1 MSTNAAK
8 NRKAGGTGIESRI
21 LREGYGPGAWHGPDL
36 KAACGDVTAGVAFLR
51 PAAGRHNIAEV
62 ALHHAWFVRSV
73 AAQLSGLPPEPFV
86 LAGEDWFTLADES
99 TLPWAKVQSALASE
113 HARLSRVVDDIEAGT
128 LESPL
133 PADERVN
140 VVLGITSHAI
150 YHAGQIQLIK
160 RLVAAA

>member
-1 MSTNAAK
+1 VSTSAAK
-8 NRKAGGTGIESRI
+8 NKRAGGTGVESRI
-21 LREGYGPGAWHGPDL
+21 LREGFGPGAWHGPDL
-36 KAACGDVTAGVAFLR
+36 KAACGDVSAGVAFLR

-62 ALHHAWFVRSV
+62 ALHHAWYVRSV
-73 AAQLSGLPPEPFV
+73 AAQLSGRPSDPFV
-86 LAGEDWFTLADES
+86 MAGEDWFTLDDES

-113 HARLSRVVDDIEAGT
+113 QARLSRVVDDIEAGA

-140 VVLGITSHAI
+140 LVLGITGHAI

-160 RLVAAA
+160 RLVAA